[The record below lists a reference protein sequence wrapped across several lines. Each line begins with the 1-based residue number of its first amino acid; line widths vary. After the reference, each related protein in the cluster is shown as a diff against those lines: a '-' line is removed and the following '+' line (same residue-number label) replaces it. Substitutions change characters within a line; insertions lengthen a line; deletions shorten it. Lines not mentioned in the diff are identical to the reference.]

1 MLCSEAETTMP
12 DPSTASVAP
21 TERIAV
27 GVLGATGA
35 VGQTFVRLLADHP
48 WFRIAEVAASEQ
60 SAGRA
65 YAEATDWRQPVAIPS
80 EVAALK
86 VGPCEPGGMCSIYFS
101 ALDAA
106 VAGPVEER
114 FAAKGAVVLSNARN
128 HRMEPDVPLL
138 IPEVNP
144 EHLGLLD
151 RQRRGRGWTGAIV
164 TNPNCSTVGL
174 ALALAPL
181 HGHFGAR
188 RVFVATMQAVSGAG
202 YPGPA
207 SIDVLGNVIPLI
219 AGEEGKIETEPC
231 KILGRFEDDGVV
243 PAPIGVA
250 AHANRVAVQDGHT
263 ECVSVA
269 LDEPA
274 EPQEAAALL
283 AEFSGRPQK
292 LGLPSAPARPIR
304 LAHGPDRPQ
313 PRLDL
318 DAGRGMTVTVGRLR
332 PCPLLDLRFT
342 LLVHNTVRGA
352 AGGALLNAELMVA
365 EGLVEGV
372 RAPAVATARGSSE
385 G

>member
-1 MLCSEAETTMP
+1 MP
-12 DPSTASVAP
+12 DPSTSPVP
-21 TERIAV
+21 TRKIAV

-35 VGQTFVRLLADHP
+35 VGQTFVRLLAGHP
-48 WFRIAEVAASEQ
+48 WFRTAEVAASEQ
-60 SAGRA
+60 SAGKA
-65 YAEATDWRQPVAIPS
+65 YGEATDWRQPVPMPAD
-80 EVAALK
+80 VAALE
-86 VGPCEPGGMCSIYFS
+86 VGSCEPGGGCQIYFS

-106 VAGPVEER
+106 VAGAVEER
-114 FAAKGAVVLSNARN
+114 FAAAGAVVLSNARN

-151 RQRRGRGWTGAIV
+151 RQRRRRGWSGAVV

-181 HGHFGAR
+181 HRRFGAR
-188 RVFVATMQAVSGAG
+188 QVFVATLQAVSGAG

-207 SIDVLGNVIPLI
+207 SIDVLGNVIPRI
-219 AGEEGKIETEPC
+219 AGEEDKIETEPC
-231 KILGRFEDDGVV
+231 KILGRFEGGGVV
-243 PAPIGVA
+243 PAPIGIS
-250 AHANRVAVQDGHT
+250 AHANRVAVRDGHT

-269 LDEPA
+269 LERPVEP
-274 EPQEAAALL
+274 EEAAALL
-283 AEFSGRPQK
+283 EGFSGRPQE

-304 LAHGPDRPQ
+304 LADGPDRPQ

-318 DAGRGMTVTVGRLR
+318 DAGHGMTVTIGRLR

-372 RAPAVATARGSSE
+372 RAPAVATARQSSE